1 MIALMIVFICAL
13 NYDFLYIF
21 NFLIFYSM
29 LKYLLLSSFTLHM
42 DVIPFDSISSV
53 LTYTI
58 ILMFPQTK
66 QRKESIINV
75 NVSVRDNFC
84 ILFGINVYYFPLFY
98 YDVINVIA
106 TTSGTF
112 IFVCLESCL
121 YSHVCY
127 NKIINHH
134 QSLILNEL

>member
-13 NYDFLYIF
+13 NHDFLYIF

-29 LKYLLLSSFTLHM
+29 LKNLLLSSFTLHM

-66 QRKESIINV
+66 QREEKK
-75 NVSVRDNFC
+75 
-84 ILFGINVYYFPLFY
+84 
-98 YDVINVIA
+98 A
-106 TTSGTF
+106 
-112 IFVCLESCL
+112 
-121 YSHVCY
+121 
-127 NKIINHH
+127 
-134 QSLILNEL
+134 

>member
-13 NYDFLYIF
+13 NHDFLYIF

-66 QRKESIINV
+66 QREEKKV
-75 NVSVRDNFC
+75 
-84 ILFGINVYYFPLFY
+84 
-98 YDVINVIA
+98 
-106 TTSGTF
+106 
-112 IFVCLESCL
+112 
-121 YSHVCY
+121 
-127 NKIINHH
+127 
-134 QSLILNEL
+134 

>member
-1 MIALMIVFICAL
+1 MIALMIIFICAL
-13 NYDFLYIF
+13 NHDFLYIF

-29 LKYLLLSSFTLHM
+29 QKYLLLSSFTLHM
-42 DVIPFDSISSV
+42 DVIRFESISSV

-66 QRKESIINV
+66 QRRKESIINV

-98 YDVINVIA
+98 YDVMNVIA
-106 TTSGTF
+106 TTSGTL

-121 YSHVCY
+121 YSHVCC
-127 NKIINHH
+127 NKIISHH
-134 QSLILNEL
+134 QSLILK

>member
-13 NYDFLYIF
+13 NHDCLYIHVF

-66 QRKESIINV
+66 QREEKK
-75 NVSVRDNFC
+75 
-84 ILFGINVYYFPLFY
+84 
-98 YDVINVIA
+98 A
-106 TTSGTF
+106 
-112 IFVCLESCL
+112 
-121 YSHVCY
+121 
-127 NKIINHH
+127 
-134 QSLILNEL
+134 

>member
-13 NYDFLYIF
+13 NHDILYIF
-21 NFLIFYSM
+21 NFLIFYAM

-66 QRKESIINV
+66 QREEKK
-75 NVSVRDNFC
+75 
-84 ILFGINVYYFPLFY
+84 
-98 YDVINVIA
+98 A
-106 TTSGTF
+106 
-112 IFVCLESCL
+112 
-121 YSHVCY
+121 
-127 NKIINHH
+127 
-134 QSLILNEL
+134 